1 MLSSTYGCLLGCS
14 VHASTCPLR
23 CPPTAAFAPP
33 SPAVAEEGIDVKSCQ
48 LVVRYDLPNTAQVS
62 AAPDSSCLAAGA
74 AGPGSCNSYSL
85 HARKNGATGTSRTYS
100 ADSRMSCLYRCLYC
114 CMYRCCS
121 PQSYIQSRGRARMLN
136 SELLMFVQQD
146 LSEERQASAG
156 CCRC

>member
-1 MLSSTYGCLLGCS
+1 MSGSRGSRPRQLQLLQ
-14 VHASTCPLR
+14 
-23 CPPTAAFAPP
+23 
-33 SPAVAEEGIDVKSCQ
+33 PACQ
-48 LVVRYDLPNTAQVS
+48 
-62 AAPDSSCLAAGA
+62 
-74 AGPGSCNSYSL
+74 
-85 HARKNGATGTSRTYS
+85 KNGATGTSRTYS